1 MTGVVTI
8 FDADTVKARCADIL
22 QAVIDAADALP
33 NVVTLPARQIL
44 TSAGATWDCEMVF
57 VSALTVQTGLPES
70 LETAQLGGQ
79 FTYPHANM
87 TAWTVTVEVG
97 VVRCVMATP
106 TGQGRT
112 SPAVDKF
119 TADLTNVS
127 SDTAVLFNAAN
138 TLVARDFQPVP
149 QAASMLASQG
159 GFHGVAATLTVEL
172 WPAP

>member
-1 MTGVVTI
+1 MTGVVTT
-8 FDADTVKARCADIL
+8 FDADTVLSRCGDIMR
-22 QAVIDAADALP
+22 AVTDAADALP
-33 NVVTLPARQIL
+33 GVVTLPARQLL

-70 LETAQLGGQ
+70 VETAQLGGQ
-79 FTYPHANM
+79 ITYPLGNA
-87 TAWTVTVEVG
+87 AWTVTVEVG

-149 QAASMLASQG
+149 QTASMLASQG

>member
-1 MTGVVTI
+1 MTGVITI
-8 FDADTVKARCADIL
+8 FDADTVKTRCDDIL
-22 QAVIDAADALP
+22 QAVVDAADALP
-33 NVVTLPARQIL
+33 NAVTLPARQL
-44 TSAGATWDCEMVF
+44 TTSAGATWDCEMVF

-79 FTYPHANM
+79 FTYPQANQ
-87 TAWTVTVEVG
+87 TAWTITVEVG
-97 VVRCVMATP
+97 VVRCVTATP

-112 SPAVDKF
+112 SPDVGKF
-119 TADLTNVS
+119 AADLTNVS

-138 TLVARDFQPVP
+138 TLVARDFQSVP
-149 QAASMLASQG
+149 QSASMLASQG